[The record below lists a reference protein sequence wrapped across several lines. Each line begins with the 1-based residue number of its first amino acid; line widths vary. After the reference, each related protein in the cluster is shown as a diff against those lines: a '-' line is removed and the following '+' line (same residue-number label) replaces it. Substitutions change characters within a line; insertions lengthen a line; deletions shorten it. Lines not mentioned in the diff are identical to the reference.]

1 MPFAQPGQN
10 EGGVNGPAGPD
21 QWFKSLP
28 IITQYWFGAA
38 MLVTLSVNFQ
48 IISVYKVVWSWTDL
62 KTGLEL
68 WRLLTPFCYIG
79 SFDFN
84 TLIAA
89 FTLVQFSKNYETGG
103 PFNTGAGG
111 GTADYAFMW
120 LVGAAMILG
129 SYPFMVTFVP
139 LPPVFCRSMIY
150 YVLYTWSKRH
160 PTNNANIWGIPMQ
173 AIYLPFAYL
182 AMTVFMGNPYMD
194 MIHGMACAHIYYFLV
209 DVIPAVYGKDVIE
222 TPRFLIDY
230 FGVGQYEP
238 AAAPIDA
245 PPRGGFGGF
254 GNNGAVGGGGGG
266 GGGRPARPAAAG
278 GGGGGG
284 HVWGGGGQRLGT

>member
-1 MPFAQPGQN
+1 LTN
-10 EGGVNGPAGPD
+10 
-21 QWFKSLP
+21 
-28 IITQYWFGAA
+28 
-38 MLVTLSVNFQ
+38 
-48 IISVYKVVWSWTDL
+48 
-62 KTGLEL
+62 GLEL
-68 WRLLTPFCYIG
+68 WRILTPFCFIG

-84 TLIAA
+84 TLISA

-111 GTADYAFMW
+111 GTADYAFCW
-120 LVGAAMILG
+120 LVGAAMILS
-129 SYPFMVTFVP
+129 SYPFLISFIQ
-139 LPPVFCRSMIY
+139 LPPVFCRTMIY

-194 MIHGMACAHIYYFLV
+194 MLHGMACAHIYYFLV
-209 DVIPAVYGKDVIE
+209 DVVPAVYGKDVIE

-238 AAAPIDA
+238 AAPVHN
-245 PPRGGFGGF
+245 PPRGFGGF
-254 GNNGAVGGGGGG
+254 GNNVATGARVGG
-266 GGGRPARPAAAG
+266 GGGRPA
-278 GGGGGG
+278 GGGG
-284 HVWGGGGQRLGT
+284 HQWVCCVCVCVRLCVCDGIRMI